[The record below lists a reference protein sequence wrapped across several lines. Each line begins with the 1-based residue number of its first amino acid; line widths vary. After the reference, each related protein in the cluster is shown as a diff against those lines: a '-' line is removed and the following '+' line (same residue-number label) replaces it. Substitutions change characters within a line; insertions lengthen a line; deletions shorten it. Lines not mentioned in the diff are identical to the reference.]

1 MNSNK
6 NIETEFE
13 KRRNNTILI
22 ACIIKLILAC
32 IAFSLCW
39 DCNSRESTSTK
50 ILTSL
55 IAVVLSPFYIVY
67 YSIYRII
74 MGNRCY

>member
-1 MNSNK
+1 MNSDK
-6 NIETEFE
+6 NIEAAFQ
-13 KRRNNTILI
+13 KRRNNIILI
-22 ACIIKLILAC
+22 ACLIKIILAC

-39 DCNSRESTSTK
+39 DCNSREGLSTK

-55 IAVVLSPFYIVY
+55 IAIVLSPFYIVY

-74 MGNRCY
+74 MGNKCY